1 MAEQSDQRTGHAVKA
16 LNTKQL
22 EVWLWLLVFLI
33 IAGTVQLYT
42 SYPYDAD
49 TAYHAAVGRLIGQY
63 GILHSFPWTPFSWL
77 ADHYADKELLFH
89 LLFVPLNGLDW
100 TIASKIVGTLCG
112 AAMLFVLYHVLR
124 KECVA
129 LAGWWTLITLS
140 SSGLFILRF
149 AIVRPFVLSI
159 ALTIFFVWS
168 ASRNRLFSVFLI
180 SMIFPWTYVAFW
192 QLPLMLLFITET
204 ARFASQSTVS
214 WKPSAMVVL
223 GITVGVLLHPNSS
236 NLFDISWINMSEM
249 LFKSTWG
256 NRPNFE
262 MGLELKRLSASQWLI
277 WLPANV
283 LMAIA
288 SLAIVWKKRRDDVTA
303 IAFAF
308 TTLGFAILTLT
319 SGKFAEYFIPF
330 SVASMALASLS
341 LPIRRLPYG
350 ILLITVCYTFTSG
363 ARSDIIS
370 LSERQRDVSPNV
382 AANLR
387 QLVPSGAHI
396 FTTDWDYTGTFMLD
410 LPDRY
415 FMVALDPTFF
425 YIKNPRLYDLW
436 YRLNT
441 EAPPG
446 SAALIRKEFKTRY
459 VLGFFNPRYPL
470 FYRLETEPGAQLL
483 LFQDGVVLFD
493 LGELSHT
500 HQVVQTPQ

>member
-1 MAEQSDQRTGHAVKA
+1 M
-16 LNTKQL
+16 
-22 EVWLWLLVFLI
+22 
-33 IAGTVQLYT
+33 
-42 SYPYDAD
+42 
-49 TAYHAAVGRLIGQY
+49 IGQH
-63 GILHSFPWTPFSWL
+63 GILHSFPWTPFSYL

-100 TIASKIVGTLCG
+100 TTASKIVGTVSG
-112 AAMLFVLYHVLR
+112 GAMLFALYHVLR
-124 KECVA
+124 KEGVS
-129 LAGWWTLITLS
+129 LAGLWTLISLT

-159 ALTIFFVWS
+159 ALTILFVWS
-168 ASRNRLFSVFLI
+168 ASRKRLLSVGLI
-180 SMIFPWTYVAFW
+180 SIIFPWTYVAFW
-192 QLPLMLLFITET
+192 QLPLMLLFITEA
-204 ARFASQSTVS
+204 ARFASHRTAS
-214 WKPSAMVVL
+214 WKPSAMAVL
-223 GITVGVLLHPNSS
+223 GITLGVLLHPNAS

-249 LFKSTWG
+249 FFKSTWG

-262 MGLELKRLSASQWLI
+262 MGLELKRLSAGQWLI

-288 SLAIVWKKRRDDVTA
+288 SLAIIWRKRRDDVTA
-303 IAFAF
+303 LAFAF
-308 TTLGFAILTLT
+308 TTLCFAVLTVT
-319 SGKFAEYFIPF
+319 SGKFAEYLVPF
-330 SVASMALASLS
+330 SVAAMALASRSVPL
-341 LPIRRLPYG
+341 RRLPYG
-350 ILLITVCYTFTSG
+350 ILLITFCYMFASEG
-363 ARSDIIS
+363 RSDIIS
-370 LSERQRDVSPNV
+370 LSERQRDVSLNV

-387 QLVPSGAHI
+387 QLVPSGSHI

-470 FYRLETEPGAQLL
+470 FYRLETEPGARLL

-493 LGELSHT
+493 LGE
-500 HQVVQTPQ
+500 